1 MNILPELQGSK
12 VRLNEINQEKVSSTW
27 FSTLP
32 IKEERYSLSK
42 HELWDLVK
50 IYYGSPIYWL
60 PNTCS
65 FGTKNNIQHSLICG
79 KGGFISYSN
88 MAAGLLVHICHN
100 VRDESPLQTLTREAP
115 NITDETKLNF
125 STLSEIFG
133 QNTRWHFLK
142 QVFLTQTSREIKKK
156 RLQQCFKANETK
168 KKKQH
173 NELLPGSHS
182 VKICTV
188 NAAS

>member
-115 NITDETKLNF
+115 NITDETKVEFQYFIWDFWTKNKMAF
-125 STLSEIFG
+125 FEASIF
-133 QNTRWHFLK
+133 NPNVKRN
-142 QVFLTQTSREIKKK
+142 KKK
-156 RLQQCFKANETK
+156 PSATVFQSQWNEKEKA
-168 KKKQH
+168 
-173 NELLPGSHS
+173 
-182 VKICTV
+182 
-188 NAAS
+188 A